1 MDESMTISEF
11 EKSYQKINEAFCLQN
26 EIIKNYEKELMQ
38 LYSDK
43 EELENEVQE
52 LKKRISVALNSIR
65 SIRQDFNN

>member
-1 MDESMTISEF
+1 MTISEF
-11 EKSYQKINEAFCLQN
+11 EKSYQKINEAFGLQN

-52 LKKRISVALNSIR
+52 LKKRISVTLNSIR